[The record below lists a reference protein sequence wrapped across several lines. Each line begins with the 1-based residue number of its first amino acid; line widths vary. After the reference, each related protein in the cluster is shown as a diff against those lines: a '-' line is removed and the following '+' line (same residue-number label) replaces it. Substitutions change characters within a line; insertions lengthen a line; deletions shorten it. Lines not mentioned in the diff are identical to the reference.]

1 MQLAVLGSPIGQ
13 ALSPVLHRAAFQA
26 LGLDWTYHAIDCTPD
41 RLASFLGELDDTW
54 AGLSLTMPLKQSVV
68 PLLDRASDTVV
79 RTGAANTIVVSDG
92 QLIGENTDLYGMT
105 QALSDAGVTTACGV
119 TVLGAGATAC
129 TALAAAHEL
138 GCDRATVIARN
149 AGRARQFLGPAAER
163 IGVKVRITPW
173 TTAPAHLEAEL
184 VISALPPGAA
194 DELAP
199 LWKPAAGTLMD
210 VLYRPWPT
218 PLAQAAATAGRRVI
232 GGLPMLV
239 HQAARQVELQ
249 TKCPRPPYE
258 DMLTAAS
265 AAVHQL
271 DTTT

>member
-1 MQLAVLGSPIGQ
+1 
-13 ALSPVLHRAAFQA
+13 VLHRAAYQA

-41 RLASFLGELDDTW
+41 CLESFLGSLDDTW
-54 AGLSLTMPLKQSVV
+54 AGLSLTMPLKQTVV
-68 PLLDRASDTVV
+68 PLLDRVSDTVV
-79 RTGAANTIVVSDG
+79 RTGAANTVLIAEG

-105 QALSDAGVTTACGV
+105 QALSDTGVTTACDV

-138 GCDRATVIARN
+138 GCDRVTVIARN
-149 AGRARQFLGPAAER
+149 VGRAHRLLEPAAER
-163 IGVKVRITPW
+163 IGVKIRITPW
-173 TTAPAHLEAEL
+173 TEAPAHLGAQL

-199 LWKPAAGTLMD
+199 LWKPAGGTLMD

-218 PLAQAAATAGRRVI
+218 PLALAAATAGRRVI

-239 HQAARQVELQ
+239 HQAARQVALQ

-258 DMLTAAS
+258 DMLTAARS
-265 AAVHQL
+265 AVRRL
-271 DTTT
+271 GT